1 MPRFK
6 ICCRI
11 GGVNLQTE
19 SKKNLLKQIIRFGF
33 VGGSATL
40 LDYGV
45 MVLLKEAL
53 GLDYL
58 TASGIS
64 FSVSVIYNYVLSIF
78 WVFQVDKEKSSFVSF
93 VIFLALSL
101 VGLGLNQLLMW
112 LLVSGAGIFYMVS
125 KIAATA
131 VVMIYNFITRK
142 LFLEKR

>member
-1 MPRFK
+1 MNQET
-6 ICCRI
+6 
-11 GGVNLQTE
+11 GN
-19 SKKNLLKQIIRFGF
+19 KKSLLGQIIRFGF

-45 MVLLKEAL
+45 MVLLKEVC

-64 FSVSVIYNYVLSIF
+64 FSVSVIYNYLLSIL
-78 WVFQVDKEKSSFVSF
+78 WVFEVDREKNKFSSFM
-93 VIFLALSL
+93 IFLALSL
-101 VGLGLNQLLMW
+101 VGLGLNQLLMY

-142 LFLEKR
+142 LFLEKK

>member
-1 MPRFK
+1 MYNRS
-6 ICCRI
+6 